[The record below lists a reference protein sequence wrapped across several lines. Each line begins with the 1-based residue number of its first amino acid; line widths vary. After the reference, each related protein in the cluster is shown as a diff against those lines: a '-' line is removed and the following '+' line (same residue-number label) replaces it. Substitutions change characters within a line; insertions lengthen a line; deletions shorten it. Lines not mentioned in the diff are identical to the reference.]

1 MFVLKSCRGLHVH
14 QQEKHVETSCI
25 IPYYIRKRTTVD
37 FTSESQSLLFI
48 VRRRGD
54 GGTRVILSRELPYNG
69 RTVRI
74 FSFLSPPTESSTL
87 YIWCIYRRILC
98 RTSSCRT
105 PWWSDHYSV
114 LAINYKLLK
123 LPDFRFSLVEYSTIQ
138 RIHIIN
144 FIMYMISLS
153 NLHSALCIK

>member
-1 MFVLKSCRGLHVH
+1 MFILKSCHGLHVQ

-54 GGTRVILSRELPYNG
+54 RGTRVILSRALPYNG

-74 FSFLSPPTESSTL
+74 FSFLSPPYGIIDPI
-87 YIWCIYRRILC
+87 YIYMMY
-98 RTSSCRT
+98 TSPSLVSYIIMSYAMVIGPLFYSCDQLQIFKT
-105 PWWSDHYSV
+105 T
-114 LAINYKLLK
+114 
-123 LPDFRFSLVEYSTIQ
+123 RFS
-138 RIHIIN
+138 
-144 FIMYMISLS
+144 MIFS
-153 NLHSALCIK
+153 C

>member
-1 MFVLKSCRGLHVH
+1 MFVLKSCHGLHVY

-25 IPYYIRKRTTVD
+25 IPYCIRKRTTVD

-54 GGTRVILSRELPYNG
+54 RGTRVILSRVLPYNG

-74 FSFLSPPTESSTL
+74 FSFLSPPYGIIDPI
-87 YIWCIYRRILC
+87 YIWCIHPRVSC
-98 RTSSCRT
+98 HTSCRT
-105 PWWSDHYSV
+105 PWWSNHYSI
-114 LAINYKLLK
+114 LATNYKFLK
-123 LPDFRFSLVEYSTIQ
+123 LPDFRFSFVEYSTVL

-144 FIMYMISLS
+144 FI
-153 NLHSALCIK
+153 